1 MKIRWLI
8 RPDLDS
14 VLAIEDRSFDFP
26 WTREDFLHHLSQRNC
41 IGIVMEGR
49 CGDVIAYAVY
59 EQHKQRIELLNLAVH
74 PDHRFKGV
82 GTKLMERLISKLSPM
97 KRRKLVLNVGE
108 RNTAA
113 HLFFR
118 SAGFK
123 ATGVLRNH
131 YDHCDDDAY
140 SFEYVSHELV

>member
-8 RPDLDS
+8 RPDMDS
-14 VLAIEDRSFDFP
+14 VLAIEERSFDFP
-26 WTREDFLHHLSQRNC
+26 WNREDFLGHLRQRNR

-49 CGDVIAYAVY
+49 CGMVIAYAVY
-59 EQHKQRIELLNLAVH
+59 ELHKQRIELLNFAVH
-74 PDHRFKGV
+74 PDHRLKGV
-82 GTKLMERLISKLSPM
+82 GTKLTEHLISKLRPM

-123 ATGVLRNH
+123 ATAVLRNH

>member
-1 MKIRWLI
+1 MKTRWLI
-8 RPDLDS
+8 RPDMES
-14 VLAIEDRSFDFP
+14 VLAIEERSFEFP
-26 WTREDFLHHLSQRNC
+26 WNKDDFLHHLSQRNC
-41 IGIVMEGR
+41 IGIVAEDRDGT
-49 CGDVIAYAVY
+49 VIAYAVY
-59 EQHKQRIELLNLAVH
+59 ELHKQRIELLNFAVH
-74 PDHRFKGV
+74 PDHRLRKV
-82 GTKLMERLISKLSPM
+82 GTSLMERLTSKLRPM
-97 KRRKLVLNVGE
+97 KRRKLTLNVGE

>member
-74 PDHRFKGV
+74 PDHRLRKV
-82 GTKLMERLISKLSPM
+82 GTALMERLISKLSPM

>member
-74 PDHRFKGV
+74 PDHRLRKV
-82 GTKLMERLISKLSPM
+82 GD
-97 KRRKLVLNVGE
+97 
-108 RNTAA
+108 
-113 HLFFR
+113 
-118 SAGFK
+118 SANGTLDFQ
-123 ATGVLRNH
+123 V
-131 YDHCDDDAY
+131 
-140 SFEYVSHELV
+140 ESHEKAQVGAQCGRTQYSSSPVLPVGRIQSHRRLEKSLRSLRR